1 MILRIAYSLS
11 LLLFAASASA
21 ADIVSLA
28 EATELRSSTGAIIR
42 RVEKDESG
50 NVIRLVLK
58 EMTLTAE
65 QMADLGKL
73 SHLRRLDLY
82 QSNFGDAGMSHLKR
96 CSKLESLVLTKTEIT
111 DSSLEALLELKQ
123 LKYLCLG
130 SVRVSPTAAKQLSD
144 QAHARGQDLRMG
156 YSQRK

>member
-1 MILRIAYSLS
+1 MILRIVYSLS
-11 LLLFAASASA
+11 LLFLAASASA
-21 ADIVSLA
+21 ADLVSLA
-28 EATELRSSTGAIIR
+28 EATELRSSTGDVIR

-58 EMTLTAE
+58 DMTLSTE
-65 QMADLGKL
+65 QMADLGNL
-73 SHLRRLDLY
+73 PHLRRLDLY
-82 QSNFGDAGMSHLKR
+82 QSNFSDAGMPHLKR
-96 CSKLESLVLTKTEIT
+96 CSKLESLVLTNTEVT
-111 DSSLEALLELKQ
+111 DSSVEALLELKQ

-130 SVRVSPTAAKQLSD
+130 NVRVSPTAAKQLSD

>member
-1 MILRIAYSLS
+1 MTLRIAYSLS
-11 LLLFAASASA
+11 LLLLASSACA
-21 ADIVSLA
+21 ADLVSIA
-28 EATELRSSTGAIIR
+28 ESTDLRSSTGEVIR

-50 NVIRLVLK
+50 NVVRLVLK
-58 EMTLTAE
+58 DMTLTEE

-82 QSNFGDAGMSHLKR
+82 QSNFSDAGMPYLKR
-96 CSKLESLVLTKTEIT
+96 CTKLESLVLTKTEIT
-111 DSSLEALLELKQ
+111 DSSMDALLELKQ

-130 SVRVSPTAAKQLSD
+130 NVRVSPAAAKQLSD